1 MTSYEKLE
9 RLRVLTGVSADED
22 VLLSAL
28 LDEAG
33 SAIILRAYPFRTDVT
48 EVPPIYDV
56 LHISIAQY
64 LYNKLGAEGQTAHS
78 ENGITR
84 QYGSADIPE
93 EMLSRVIPYAEVIP
107 IAVPATE

>member
-1 MTSYEKLE
+1 MTDPEKLDL
-9 RLRVLTGVSADED
+9 LRTLTGASADED
-22 VLLSAL
+22 VLLDAM

-33 SAIILRAYPFRTDVT
+33 SAIILKAYPFRTDVT
-48 EVPPIYDV
+48 KVPPIYDI

-64 LYNKLGAEGQTAHS
+64 LYNKLGAEGQTSHS

-107 IAVPATE
+107 LAMPATE

>member
-9 RLRVLTGVSADED
+9 RLEMLTGASAEDEA
-22 VLLSAL
+22 LLSAL

-33 SAIILRAYPFRTDVT
+33 SAIILKAYPFRTDVT
-48 EVPPIYDV
+48 EVPPVYDV

-84 QYGSADIPE
+84 QYGSADIPS
-93 EMLSRVIPYAEVIP
+93 EMLSRVVPFAEVIP

>member
-9 RLRVLTGVSADED
+9 RLEMLTGASAEDEA
-22 VLLSAL
+22 LLSAL

-33 SAIILRAYPFRTDVT
+33 SAIILKAYPFRTDVT

-84 QYGSADIPE
+84 QYGSADIPS
-93 EMLSRVIPYAEVIP
+93 EMLARVVPFAEVIP
-107 IAVPATE
+107 LAVPATE